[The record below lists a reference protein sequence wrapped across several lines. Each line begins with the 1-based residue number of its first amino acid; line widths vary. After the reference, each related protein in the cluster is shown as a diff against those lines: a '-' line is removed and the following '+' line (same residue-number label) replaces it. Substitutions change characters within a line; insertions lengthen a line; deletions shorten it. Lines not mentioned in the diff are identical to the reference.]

1 MHAPDPRASPAPRH
15 MNPSKITFA
24 RVCTWLWICW
34 TLSLLIVVMAIRT
47 NGDIIANRP
56 VDTGSVFW
64 FSLGW
69 ACVLALVP
77 AFVSAGGVM
86 ALMSLKNAIR
96 RRAEAGASRR
106 PGA

>member
-1 MHAPDPRASPAPRH
+1 
-15 MNPSKITFA
+15 MNQPKITFA

-56 VDTGSVFW
+56 VDTWSVFW
-64 FSLGW
+64 YALGW
-69 ACVLALVP
+69 ACVLAVVP
-77 AFVSAGGVM
+77 AFVTAGGVM

-96 RRAEAGASRR
+96 RRAERGASRR
-106 PGA
+106 TEA